1 MKIKISSIHRLK
13 CRDKHWYTEREM
25 SDVPSCTGIESVK
38 NVITRNIR
46 VKESNNFQL

>member
-25 SDVPSCTGIESVK
+25 SDVPSCTGIESVNEK
-38 NVITRNIR
+38 N
-46 VKESNNFQL
+46 KECNNQKCQS